1 MRERYFCAMPGD
13 VHRTKNPC
21 AFMPVLF
28 LRLRAL
34 PIYLLCRSITPQ
46 TGIKAEK
53 AKQQKHSGL
62 SDLSLYRLIFC
73 LCGFLRRFITV
84 CLYAGLNCKKSE
96 KFLCWNGGGTF
107 VE

>member
-53 AKQQKHSGL
+53 AKQQKHFDL
-62 SDLSLYRLIFC
+62 SDLFYTGLFFVYV
-73 LCGFLRRFITV
+73 GFLRRFITV
-84 CLYAGLNCKKSE
+84 
-96 KFLCWNGGGTF
+96 
-107 VE
+107 